1 MAVSIEFVHL
11 EPKVNVREFDSA
23 VPCLGTLIAPENAW
37 LEYYNILYISGA
49 MLVSGR
55 VSIFFET

>member
-37 LEYYNILYISGA
+37 LEYYNISGA

-55 VSIFFET
+55 VSMFFET